1 MENRSHA
8 LIAGFFTI
16 ALLIIASLLAIWLG
30 RDKIQRVPYEIVTQ
44 SAVSGLNLQAA
55 VRYKGLKVGSVTDID
70 FDTTVNG
77 QIVMRLEVI
86 PTTPI
91 TASTYATLAYQGV
104 TGIAFVQLDDDQSS
118 AQPLLATQQGGTT
131 LPRIPLHASTLQ
143 TIEQR
148 GLAILSQTEE
158 LTKRMNSLLD
168 PANAQ
173 SLVHT
178 VSSINDVAQ
187 AWQAVPAQLTPALN
201 KLPSLIAQTETTL
214 NAVSALSA
222 DARQFTRNMNQLSSD
237 LQSRDGPIARLSHS
251 LDALSDSVLLDTLPR
266 LQTLSNEAGTSMR
279 ALKRTS
285 ETLND
290 SPQSILF
297 GKPAAVPGPGEAGF
311 ITPK

>member
-30 RDKIQRVPYEIVTQ
+30 RDKIQRIPYEIVTQ

-118 AQPLLATQQGGTT
+118 AQPLLATQSGTT

-187 AWQAVPAQLTPALN
+187 AWQAVPAKLTPALN
-201 KLPSLIAQTETTL
+201 KLPNLIAQTETTL

-266 LQTLSNEAGTSMR
+266 LQTLSTEAGTSMR

-297 GKPAAVPGPGEAGF
+297 GKPAAMPGPGEAGF